1 MRGNEINT
9 DTVVG
14 NPLDLRLSGKSKLID
29 GKMEYLKSGH
39 NSRTRIGPAA
49 EY

>member
-14 NPLDLRLSGKSKLID
+14 DSLDLRLSGKSKLID
-29 GKMEYLKSGH
+29 GKMEDLKFEH
-39 NSRTRIGPAA
+39 
-49 EY
+49 